1 MREANYLTTFTRMY
15 CYAFV
20 LSVSLP
26 PCACRA
32 EWLRFREMVQL
43 ASWIREC
50 DLDFFRFFLGR
61 PDVCT
66 LNARIEPVD
75 MAAVH
80 GLLVT
85 GGPDI
90 SAAFLDQGEVD
101 TSLIIDSEPERDA
114 WEFSALLAAM
124 RRGLPIF
131 CICKGVQVLNVALGG
146 TLRLDIPGHNLSE
159 MKTANVQPLRHAAS
173 ARHRFEKVNS
183 SHHQALD
190 RVAAPLEV
198 EAWHAEDDV
207 IEQVRIRDYPWGLG
221 VQYHPERDTSYAS
234 LFEDFLAQLKH

>member
-1 MREANYLTTFTRMY
+1 ML
-15 CYAFV
+15 
-20 LSVSLP
+20 
-26 PCACRA
+26 
-32 EWLRFREMVQL
+32 QL

-50 DLDFFRFFLGR
+50 DSAFFRLFLDR
-61 PDVCT
+61 PGIRTV
-66 LNARIEPVD
+66 NARVEPAD

-90 SAAFLDQGEVD
+90 AADFLDQDPVD
-101 TSLIIDSEPERDA
+101 ASLIRDPEPERDA
-114 WEFSALLAAM
+114 WEFSAIFAAM
-124 RRGLPIF
+124 DRGLPIF

-146 TLRLDIPGHNLSE
+146 TLRLDIPGHDLPE

-173 ARHRFEKVNS
+173 AGHRFAKVNS

-190 RVAAPLEV
+190 RVAPALEV
-198 EAWHAEDDV
+198 EAWHAGDDV

-221 VQYHPERDTSYAS
+221 VQYHPERDSSYAS
-234 LFEDFLAQLKH
+234 LFDDFLAQLKP

>member
-1 MREANYLTTFTRMY
+1 ML
-15 CYAFV
+15 
-20 LSVSLP
+20 
-26 PCACRA
+26 
-32 EWLRFREMVQL
+32 QL

-50 DLDFFRFFLGR
+50 DADYFQRFLDRR
-61 PDVCT
+61 PDIRA
-66 LNARIEPVD
+66 LDARLETVD
-75 MAAVH
+75 ISAVH

-90 SAAFLDQGEVD
+90 SADFLDQEPVD
-101 TSLIIDSEPERDA
+101 TSLIRDPEPERDA
-114 WEFSALLAAM
+114 WEISAIFAALN
-124 RRGLPIF
+124 RGLPIL

-146 TLRLDIPGHNLSE
+146 TLRLDIAGHDLPA

-198 EAWHAEDDV
+198 EAWHARDEV
-207 IEQVRIRDYPWGLG
+207 IEQVRIRNYPWGLG
-221 VQYHPERDTSYAS
+221 VQYHPERDSIYAS
-234 LFEDFLAQLKH
+234 LFDDFFDQLQP